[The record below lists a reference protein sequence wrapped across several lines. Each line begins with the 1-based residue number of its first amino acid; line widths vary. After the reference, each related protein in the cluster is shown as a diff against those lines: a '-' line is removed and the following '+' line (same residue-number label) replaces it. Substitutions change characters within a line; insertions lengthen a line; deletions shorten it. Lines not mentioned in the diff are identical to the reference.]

1 MPRSFASDVNDFNF
15 RYPEF
20 FEEGDLASHNIL
32 NHTFHPI
39 NEAKYESTLLYAKAT
54 HPDDFINQV
63 EKARTEAEAVI
74 QFQANHYTLLANH
87 EKCHQPIIGAVSLIS
102 SEAAG
107 NTCHFLLISF
117 FRLRKRHIGSLL
129 LW

>member
-1 MPRSFASDVNDFNF
+1 MVWQESKDANNLEGVTSDVNDFNL

-20 FEEGDLASHNIL
+20 FEEGDLATHKIL

-39 NEAKYESTLLYAKAT
+39 NEAKYESTLLYARAT
-54 HPDDFINQV
+54 HPNDFINQV

-87 EKCHQPIIGAVSLIS
+87 EKCHQPIIGAVSPIS
-102 SEAAG
+102 LEAAG
-107 NTCHFLLISF
+107 NSYRPFLTDFLF
-117 FRLRKRHIGSLL
+117 
-129 LW
+129 